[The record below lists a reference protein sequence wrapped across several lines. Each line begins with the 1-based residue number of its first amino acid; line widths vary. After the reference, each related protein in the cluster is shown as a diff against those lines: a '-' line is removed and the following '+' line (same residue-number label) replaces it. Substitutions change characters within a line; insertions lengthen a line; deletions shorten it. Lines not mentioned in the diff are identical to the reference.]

1 MPESSAVSESRAL
14 SPEPVHRVLMAYCGS
29 KMLMSAVELDLFSVL
44 AQDGPA
50 TEAELR
56 RKLNLH
62 PRFARHF
69 LDSLVALELLEAHG
83 DRYANSPVTDH
94 FLDRGK
100 PTCIGGFAEMT
111 SDTFYPAWGRLTK
124 ALRTG
129 QAQAPQPPD
138 DADHLFRVNA
148 KEQPD
153 RVRRFMS
160 SMDSHSTRIGEE
172 LAALID
178 WSDRTRFADLGGARG
193 NLTAVIAKAHPHLR
207 GICFDRPQSRPFFD
221 EHIGRLGLA
230 DRVTF
235 QAGDFFADPLP
246 QADVL
251 IYGHV
256 LHDWGPD
263 SRRILLERAHQAL
276 PEGGLLVIYDRM
288 LDGSPKDLSKLM
300 YSMTFMLASAGGS
313 EYSVD
318 ECRDWLTEAGFTQTS
333 AQPLLHDHTVVIA
346 RK

>member
-1 MPESSAVSESRAL
+1 MPESSAAVRTSAL
-14 SPEPVHRVLMAYCGS
+14 TPEPIHRVLLAYCGS
-29 KMLMSAVELDLFSVL
+29 KVLMSAVEVDLFSVL
-44 AQDGPA
+44 AQEGPA

-56 RKLNLH
+56 RTLNLH
-62 PRFARHF
+62 PRFSRHF
-69 LDSLVALELLEAHG
+69 LDALVALELLEAHG
-83 DRYANSPVTDH
+83 DRYANSPLADH
-94 FLDRGK
+94 FLDRAK

-124 ALRTG
+124 ALHTG
-129 QAQAPQPPD
+129 QAQAPLPPD
-138 DADHLFRVNA
+138 DENHLFRVNA

-178 WSDRTRFADLGGARG
+178 WSGYSRFADLGGARG
-193 NLTAVIAKAHPHLR
+193 NLTAVVAKAHPHLS
-207 GICFDRPQSRPFFD
+207 GVCFDRPQSRPFFD
-221 EHIGRLGLA
+221 EHIGRLGLT

-246 QADVL
+246 DADVL

-263 SRRILLERAHQAL
+263 SRRTLLNRAHQTL
-276 PEGGLLVIYDRM
+276 PPGGTLVIYDRM
-288 LDGSPKDLSKLM
+288 LDGSPRDLAKLM
-300 YSMTFMLASAGGS
+300 YSMTFMLASGGGS
-313 EYSVD
+313 EYSVE
-318 ECRDWLTEAGFTQTS
+318 ECGDWLREAGFTEIS
-333 AQPLLHDHTVVIA
+333 AQPLLHDHTVLIA

>member
-1 MPESSAVSESRAL
+1 MPESSAASELRAL
-14 SPEPVHRVLMAYCGS
+14 SPEPIHRVLLAYCGS
-29 KMLMSAVELDLFSVL
+29 KTLMSAVELDLFSVL

-69 LDSLVALELLEAHG
+69 LDALVALELLEARG
-83 DRYANSPVTDH
+83 DRYANSPVADH
-94 FLDRGK
+94 FLDRAK

-138 DADHLFRVNA
+138 DEDHLFRVNA
-148 KEQPD
+148 REQPD

-160 SMDSHSTRIGEE
+160 SMDSHSTRIGEA
-172 LAALID
+172 LASLID

-193 NLTAVIAKAHPHLR
+193 NLAAVIAKAHPHLR

-221 EHIGRLGLA
+221 EHIGRLGIA

-235 QAGDFFADPLP
+235 QAGDFFAGPLP
-246 QADVL
+246 EADVL

-263 SRRILLERAHQAL
+263 SRRILLERAYQAL
-276 PEGGLLVIYDRM
+276 PEGGQLVIYDRM
-288 LDGSPKDLSKLM
+288 LDGTPRDLSKLM

-318 ECRDWLTEAGFTQTS
+318 ECRGWLREAGFTETS